1 MCRSFLLLAC
11 LLLLSGSSWGCF
23 QCFLADLSLT
33 MTRLCS
39 THVLD
44 HYAITNVDS
53 CFKMVGRA
61 FDGNEKVIEAARVG
75 DGYEDQ
81 LKEIMNNE
89 LLSIVEDI
97 DKKLNT
103 ETDYEERLQTAADN
117 FIAAASKL
125 PRASECFPP
134 CGFQGKNAVYN
145 CVTCKYDSCEF
156 PLDCPVKEMQ
166 VEENNR
172 TRMMCDVPFRLPKN
186 VEVVWRFAEEV
197 KTQKVTLFEDVTTGV
212 DVLYSIPATSLQH
225 TGTYQCEIYSDGR
238 SIVRL
243 YFYLTVTPQVAVG
256 HTELQEVFDL
266 CLLPGGQLLP
276 GSDDGPALHL
286 PPHAGAPYSLFHFS
300 APSNPPFAGVT

>member
-1 MCRSFLLLAC
+1 
-11 LLLLSGSSWGCF
+11 
-23 QCFLADLSLT
+23 

-103 ETDYEERLQTAADN
+103 
-117 FIAAASKL
+117 
-125 PRASECFPP
+125 ASECFPP

-276 GSDDGPALHL
+276 GSDDGPPSIFHPTLVLLTVCFTSVLLVIHL
-286 PPHAGAPYSLFHFS
+286 SL
-300 APSNPPFAGVT
+300 G